1 MPTPT
6 DLPPSIMSHS
16 SVGTNDY
23 PRAKA
28 FYDAVLGTLHIG
40 VVMEHAGAAVA
51 AHLSAAHPFGL
62 RRSGPACTAKT
73 LRQAQGERK
82 GGKLRASYQGRLLLL
97 AHVERA

>member
-6 DLPPSIMSHS
+6 DLPPGVMSHV

-40 VVMEHAGAAVA
+40 
-51 AHLSAAHPFGL
+51 S
-62 RRSGPACTAKT
+62 
-73 LRQAQGERK
+73 
-82 GGKLRASYQGRLLLL
+82 
-97 AHVERA
+97 

>member
-1 MPTPT
+1 MPAPT
-6 DLPPSIMSHS
+6 DLPPSIMSHV

-28 FYDAVLGTLHIG
+28 FYDAVLATLHIG

-62 RRSGPACTAKT
+62 RRPGPARTAKT

-82 GGKLRASYQGRLLLL
+82 GASSGRT
-97 AHVERA
+97 ERGQARS

>member
-6 DLPPSIMSHS
+6 DLPPSIMSHV

-28 FYDAVLGTLHIG
+28 FYDAVLATLDIG

-62 RRSGPACTAKT
+62 RRPGSACTAKT

-82 GGKLRASYQGRLLLL
+82 GASRRANGTGAS
-97 AHVERA
+97 

>member
-6 DLPPSIMSHS
+6 DLPPSIMSHV

-51 AHLSAAHPFGL
+51 AHLSAAT
-62 RRSGPACTAKT
+62 RSG
-73 LRQAQGERK
+73 
-82 GGKLRASYQGRLLLL
+82 
-97 AHVERA
+97 

>member
-6 DLPPSIMSHS
+6 DLPPSVMSHV

-28 FYDAVLGTLHIG
+28 FYDAVLATLHIG

-51 AHLSAAHPFGL
+51 AHLSATHPFGL
-62 RRSGPACTAKT
+62 RRSRPACTAKT

-82 GGKLRASYQGRLLLL
+82 GASSGRT
-97 AHVERA
+97 ERGQARS

>member
-6 DLPPSIMSHS
+6 DLPPSIMSHV

-51 AHLSAAHPFGL
+51 AHLSATHPFGL
-62 RRSGPACTAKT
+62 RRPGPACTAKT

-82 GGKLRASYQGRLLLL
+82 GASRRANGTGAS
-97 AHVERA
+97 

>member
-6 DLPPSIMSHS
+6 DLPPSIMSHV

-28 FYDAVLGTLHIG
+28 FYDAVLATLDIG

-51 AHLSAAHPFGL
+51 AHLSAAHPFGV
-62 RRSGPACTAKT
+62 RRSRPACTA
-73 LRQAQGERK
+73 RPFD
-82 GGKLRASYQGRLLLL
+82 KLRANGTGAS
-97 AHVERA
+97 